1 MTSTFSDCF
10 STPFFKVQKS
20 SRLYGDDP
28 YYRVVNEDGVILAVL
43 DQDDR
48 FILVKQFRP
57 NLEMETL
64 EFPAGGIEANETP
77 QNAASRELW
86 EETGVRATLLSL
98 GTARLQMNRV
108 VHREHLFFGIENNLP
123 DEAIPESRQEHWLNI
138 ERIDRKEFFR
148 RNKDSCFFEQL
159 AALGVLQKAS
169 IHLEVNM
176 ISATFEEIK
185 VRVETLLEQINNQS

>member
-20 SRLYGDDP
+20 SRLYGDEP

-64 EFPAGGIEANETP
+64 EFPAGGIEANESP
-77 QNAASRELW
+77 HNAASRELW

-108 VHREHLFFGIENNLP
+108 VHREHLFFGIENNLS
-123 DEAIPESRQEHWLNI
+123 DETIPESMQEHWLNI

-148 RNKDSCFFEQL
+148 RNKESSFFEQL
-159 AALGVLQKAS
+159 AALGVLQKAA
-169 IHLEVNM
+169 IHLGLNM

-185 VRVETLLEQINNQS
+185 VRFETLLEQIDNQS

>member
-1 MTSTFSDCF
+1 MTSTFTDCF

-20 SRLYGDDP
+20 ARLYGDEP

-43 DQDDR
+43 DQEDR

-64 EFPAGGIEANETP
+64 EFPAGGIEASESP
-77 QNAASRELW
+77 HNAASRELW
-86 EETGVRATLLSL
+86 EEAGVRATLLSL

-108 VHREHLFFGIENNLP
+108 VHREHLFFGIEVNLT
-123 DEAIPESRQEHWLNI
+123 DNKIPESRQEHWLNI
-138 ERIDRKEFFR
+138 ERIDRKEFYR
-148 RNKDSCFFEQL
+148 LNKYSCFFEQL

-169 IHLEVNM
+169 IHLELNLM
-176 ISATFEEIK
+176 TATFEEIK
-185 VRVETLLEQINNQS
+185 VRVETLLEQINNHA